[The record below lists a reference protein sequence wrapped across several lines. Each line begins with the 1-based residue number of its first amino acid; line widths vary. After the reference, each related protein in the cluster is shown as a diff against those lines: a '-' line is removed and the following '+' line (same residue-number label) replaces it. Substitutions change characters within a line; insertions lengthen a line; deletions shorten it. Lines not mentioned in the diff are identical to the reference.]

1 MLKIV
6 AIVAAVIAV
15 LIAGVLACASTR
27 PDTFRVRREMAIN
40 APPEKIFPLINDFKN
55 WGAWSPYE
63 HKDPNMKRTYSGATS
78 GKGATYAWDGDKN
91 IGKGSMEITES
102 SPSSKVALKLDFTSP
117 FEAHNLVEFTIQP
130 QGSSN
135 VTKVSW
141 DMHGPAPFMA
151 KVMHVFINMDRMVG
165 TDFEAGLANLKAA
178 AEK

>member
-1 MLKIV
+1 MLKIIGIIAV
-6 AIVAAVIAV
+6 IVVVFIVA
-15 LIAGVLACASTR
+15 VLAYATTK
-27 PDTFRVRREMAIN
+27 PDTFRVRREIAII

-55 WGAWSPYE
+55 WGSWSPYE
-63 HKDPNMKRTYSGATS
+63 NKDPNMKRTYGSATS
-78 GKGATYAWDGDKN
+78 GKGALYAWDGDKN

-117 FEAHNLVEFTIQP
+117 FEAHNMVEFTLQP
-130 QGSSN
+130 QGNSN

-165 TDFEAGLANLKAA
+165 TDFEVGLANLKTL